1 LLLTHFLSCCR
12 PACCSNSFD
21 ISYRGHIGV
30 DEKIVVLVVQESI
43 ITLSHTLF
51 SLLLLSFQEI
61 NDPLLD
67 FALPVVLGPVWDN
80 IVDKMANFSELQ
92 PPLRTRKKRT
102 KRSSRLSNHALV
114 LLFPG
119 LLEQGSPCCSLKH
132 LADTLVGLGRAL
144 QVLGSLD
151 VVGNGLPLRALLA

>member
-1 LLLTHFLSCCR
+1 
-12 PACCSNSFD
+12 
-21 ISYRGHIGV
+21 
-30 DEKIVVLVVQESI
+30 VVLVVQESII

-61 NDPLLD
+61 KDPLLD

-92 PPLRTRKKRT
+92 PPLQTRKKRT
-102 KRSSRLSNHALV
+102 KKRSPRLSNHALV

-119 LLEQGSPCCSLKH
+119 LLEQGSPCRSLEH

-151 VVGNGLPLRALLA
+151 VVGNGLPLRAWLA